1 MQLLIDRVVGGDP
14 VLIEDWLEIYVD
26 RIDDR
31 TIAIGGYYRAEGGY
45 RSERTIA
52 CWTDWEEAKEIGR
65 SISALASVA
74 RLLLNRPKCFL
85 VIEGDS

>member
-1 MQLLIDRVVGGDP
+1 LIERFVGGDP
-14 VLIEDWLEIYVD
+14 VPIGDWLEIHVD

-31 TIAIGGYYRAEGGY
+31 TIAIGGYHRPEGGY
-45 RSERTIA
+45 RSELTIA

-65 SISALASVA
+65 ALSARASVT

-85 VIEGDS
+85 VIDGDA